1 MAADIFESY
10 EVTIVSGLILGLALW
25 HITGRLEWIIFPLM
39 VRGIGV
45 LSSIVGTYFVKAGA
59 TGKSE
64 DAMKAIFNGFAIS
77 AVISAIL
84 FFIAG
89 FFYLNTPAMD
99 EWGGWLRLPGAV
111 SVGVLLAIV
120 IDRLTEYF
128 TGTHAA
134 PVNDVKKSA
143 DTGPATLILNGI
155 SLGFESSVWSVLVIA
170 VTIIASIA
178 IFGSIDNPS
187 LDAVGRSTFVLYGVA
202 MTGIG
207 MLTLT
212 GNNVAMDSFGPISD
226 NANGIGE
233 MAWSGKTDK
242 ATKDAQQIMADLD
255 AVGNTTKAITK
266 GVAIGSAVIAAVAL
280 FGSFLVDVSRA
291 QANLGIL
298 PENQIQALG
307 IRMNIPQV
315 FVGMLIGGAL
325 PWLFSSF
332 AIQAVNRAASLIVL
346 EVRRQF
352 KLGVLTGKVKPD
364 YAQAV
369 EISTTAAQKEL
380 VSLALLGIVTP
391 IVVGL
396 TLQVEALGGF
406 LAGIIVSGQ
415 LLAVFLN
422 NSGGAWDNAK
432 KLIEDEPKDPK
443 RNLGKGS
450 ERHKA
455 GVVGDTVGDP
465 FKDTAGPALNPMIK
479 VVNLVALIV
488 APIVVQYQGV
498 TGNALYTVW
507 GVSAVL
513 LAVLAWAVIRSKA
526 PAQSMTAEVKTA
538 KGKKK

>member
-1 MAADIFESY
+1 
-10 EVTIVSGLILGLALW
+10 
-25 HITGRLEWIIFPLM
+25 
-39 VRGIGV
+39 
-45 LSSIVGTYFVKAGA
+45 
-59 TGKSE
+59 
-64 DAMKAIFNGFAIS
+64 
-77 AVISAIL
+77 
-84 FFIAG
+84 
-89 FFYLNTPAMD
+89 
-99 EWGGWLRLPGAV
+99 
-111 SVGVLLAIV
+111 
-120 IDRLTEYF
+120 
-128 TGTHAA
+128 
-134 PVNDVKKSA
+134 
-143 DTGPATLILNGI
+143 
-155 SLGFESSVWSVLVIA
+155 
-170 VTIIASIA
+170 
-178 IFGSIDNPS
+178 
-187 LDAVGRSTFVLYGVA
+187 

-266 GVAIGSAVIAAVAL
+266 GVAIGSAVIAAVSL
-280 FGSFLVDVSRA
+280 FGSFLVDVTRA
-291 QANLGIL
+291 QEGLNVPAAELI
-298 PENQIQALG
+298 ENIG
-307 IRMNIPQV
+307 IRADDPQV
-315 FVGMLIGGAL
+315 FVGMLIGAAL

-332 AIQAVNRAASLIVL
+332 AIQAVARAASLIVM

-364 YAQAV
+364 YKQAV
-369 EISTTAAQKEL
+369 SISTTAAQKEL

-396 TLQVEALGGF
+396 FLQVEALGGF

-443 RNLGKGS
+443 NNLGKGS

-479 VVNLVALIV
+479 VVNLVAVII
-488 APIVVQYQGV
+488 APIVVQYSGA
-498 TGNALYTVW
+498 TGITQLVVWAVGLALL
-507 GVSAVL
+507 GL
-513 LAVLAWAVIRSKA
+513 LAWAVMRSKA
-526 PAQSMTAEVKTA
+526 PAPSMAVEIEVPK
-538 KGKKK
+538 KSKKK